1 MATAAAKTAEVFALK
16 VKTMTM
22 KTAEVMFKVKGLTL
36 VGRMP
41 AIGQPAPDALLVAN
55 DGSTVHLSDFF
66 GKNKKVIIAAVPS
79 LDTSVCAL
87 ETRRF
92 DQEAAKL
99 GPDVQILVVS
109 MDLPFAQSRW
119 CGAAGVSNIRT
130 LSDHK
135 EAAFGSAYGVLIKEL
150 RLLARSVFVVDAAGM
165 LRYRQLV
172 EEMTHEPNY
181 DEVLDAAKSL

>member
-1 MATAAAKTAEVFALK
+1 
-16 VKTMTM
+16 MTM
-22 KTAEVMFKVKGLTL
+22 KTAEVTLKGKPLTL
-36 VGRMP
+36 TGRTP
-41 AIGQPAPDALLVAN
+41 ETGQPAPDAALVAN
-55 DGSTVHLSDFF
+55 DGSMVHLSDFF
-66 GKNKKVIIAAVPS
+66 GRNKKVIFAAVPS
-79 LDTSVCAL
+79 LDTNICST

-119 CGAAGVSNIRT
+119 CGAAGVSNVRT

-135 EAAFGSAYGVLIKEL
+135 DAAFGTAYGVLIKEL
-150 RLLARSVFVVDAAGM
+150 RLLARSVFVVDARGI

-172 EEMTHEPNY
+172 AEMTNEPNY
-181 DEVLDAAKSL
+181 DDVLDAAKSL